1 MTDSTQEPRGRLF
14 EILDNNRL
22 VVTETLA
29 ENAIDGIITL
39 ISNREKL
46 ARIDEL
52 ERLMKLHTRTYSQTI
67 TDNKGGVYLS
77 DSHAYISKYE
87 TQERIAHLNQP
98 NKEEQ

>member
-1 MTDSTQEPRGRLF
+1 MSKDTTDELRGRLF

-46 ARIDEL
+46 AMIDAL
-52 ERLMKLHTRTYSQTI
+52 EKTMPHTDGMRHYNTVKS
-67 TDNKGGVYLS
+67 
-77 DSHAYISKYE
+77 
-87 TQERIAHLNQP
+87 RIATLR
-98 NKEEQ
+98 KELDGGSDE